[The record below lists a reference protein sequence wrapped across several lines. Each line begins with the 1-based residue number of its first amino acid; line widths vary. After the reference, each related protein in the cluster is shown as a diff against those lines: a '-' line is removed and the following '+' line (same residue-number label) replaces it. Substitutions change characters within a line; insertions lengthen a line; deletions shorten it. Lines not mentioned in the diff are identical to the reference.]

1 MRGNG
6 FGEVTLISRTSC
18 PERKGKT
25 GCFSS
30 SMNIFVKNVYVCV
43 AFSLHTN
50 LAVIELTW
58 ANPGFSLCACA
69 SVLGGGVGGGGSE

>member
-1 MRGNG
+1 
-6 FGEVTLISRTSC
+6 
-18 PERKGKT
+18 
-25 GCFSS
+25 
-30 SMNIFVKNVYVCV
+30 MNIFVKNVYVCV

-69 SVLGGGVGGGGSE
+69 SVLGVGVGGGGGVGVALWINLLIFFNK